1 VQPLVY
7 GGFGGSKTTAQP
19 IPQQACWDWD
29 LIKSRRSLSHEISD
43 FSPKNRSFSHCRRT
57 YCWIAPAQPSGSSQS
72 NGTGQLSL
80 PSSVRALIARRR
92 TGCQATAAL
101 ICRAKRRQVL
111 AAGNGVV
118 TFAGLV
124 AGKGVVVIKHGKL
137 RTTYEPVTASVTVGS
152 RVRVG
157 DVIGTLSPGESHCST
172 QTTVSCLH
180 WGLLRGEKYLNPLSL
195 VQKRVRL
202 LPTRQCLLAPKGLSP
217 RQCLLHPLAHARGCA
232 CSNTARSRSIDTC
245 V

>member
-1 VQPLVY
+1 MKNLTFRQKIEVLGITAGLTAGLLQP
-7 GGFGGSKTTAQP
+7 GPAQAAK
-19 IPQQACWDWD
+19 QWDWPLKPARLSSGFDRPPQNWLPGHRGVD
-29 LIKSRRSLSHEISD
+29 LVG
-43 FSPKNRSFSHCRRT
+43 
-57 YCWIAPAQPSGSSQS
+57 QSGD
-72 NGTGQLSL
+72 
-80 PSSVRALIARRR
+80 
-92 TGCQATAAL
+92 
-101 ICRAKRRQVL
+101 KVL

-124 AGKGVVVIKHGKL
+124 AGKGVVVIKHREL

-157 DVIGTLSPGESHCST
+157 DVIGTLNPGESHCAT

-202 LPTRQCLLAPKGLSP
+202 LPKHATVFTRTQGIKPSTVFTRTHSLTLAGGPVQTL
-217 RQCLLHPLAHARGCA
+217 RG
-232 CSNTARSRSIDTC
+232 
-245 V
+245 VGP

>member
-1 VQPLVY
+1 MESVVFRPILRFFTLVIVLAAGLTQPSPAH
-7 GGFGGSKTTAQP
+7 GAKQ
-19 IPQQACWDWD
+19 WDWP
-29 LIKSRRSLSHEISD
+29 LKPATLSAGFD
-43 FSPKNRSFSHCRRT
+43 R
-57 YCWIAPAQPSGSSQS
+57 PAQNWLPGHRGVDLVGQSGD
-72 NGTGQLSL
+72 
-80 PSSVRALIARRR
+80 
-92 TGCQATAAL
+92 
-101 ICRAKRRQVL
+101 QVL

-137 RTTYEPVTASVTVGS
+137 RTTYEPVAASVTVGL

-157 DVIGTLSPGESHCST
+157 DVIGTLSAGESHCSS

-202 LPTRQCLLAPKGLSP
+202 LPTLSDGLV
-217 RQCLLHPLAHARGCA
+217 QTQRG
-232 CSNTARSRSIDTC
+232 
-245 V
+245 VGP

>member
-1 VQPLVY
+1 MESVVFRPILGVFTLAIVLAAGLIQPSPAH
-7 GGFGGSKTTAQP
+7 GAKQ
-19 IPQQACWDWD
+19 WDWP
-29 LIKSRRSLSHEISD
+29 LKPASLSAGFD
-43 FSPKNRSFSHCRRT
+43 R
-57 YCWIAPAQPSGSSQS
+57 PAQNWLPGHRGVDLVGQSGD
-72 NGTGQLSL
+72 
-80 PSSVRALIARRR
+80 
-92 TGCQATAAL
+92 
-101 ICRAKRRQVL
+101 QVL
-111 AAGNGVV
+111 AAGTGAV

-137 RTTYEPVTASVTVGS
+137 RTTYEPVIASVTVGS

-202 LPTRQCLLAPKGLSP
+202 LPTLSDGLV
-217 RQCLLHPLAHARGCA
+217 QTQRG
-232 CSNTARSRSIDTC
+232 
-245 V
+245 VGP